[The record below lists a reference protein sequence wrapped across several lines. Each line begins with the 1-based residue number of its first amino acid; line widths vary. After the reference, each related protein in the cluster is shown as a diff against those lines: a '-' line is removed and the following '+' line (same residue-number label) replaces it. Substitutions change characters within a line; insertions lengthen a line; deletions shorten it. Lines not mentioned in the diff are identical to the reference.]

1 MHSYFNGADVA
12 RLEQEDFENVVAYVR
27 GFEKNPPAARR
38 RVEITPERAAEGRIL
53 FRENCSTCHGLEG
66 MGKHGEKVGDFAP
79 SLNNP
84 EFLKAADDNF
94 LLATIALGRPG
105 TPMRPFGDGMAGK
118 SGLTADQIRKI
129 VAFLRSW
136 EKRR

>member
-1 MHSYFNGADVA
+1 M
-12 RLEQEDFENVVAYVR
+12 YVR
-27 GFEKNPPAARR
+27 GFEKHPPAARR
-38 RVEITPERAAEGRIL
+38 RVEITPQRVAEGRTL
-53 FRENCSTCHGLEG
+53 FRDNCATCHGEAGL
-66 MGKHGEKVGDFAP
+66 GKHGQKIGDFAP

-105 TPMRPFGDGMAGK
+105 TPMRAFGEGMASK
-118 SGLTADQIRKI
+118 PGLSAEQIRKI

-136 EKRR
+136 EKRQ